1 MLTSG
6 YCDAVIAGGVE
17 FMSDVPIRH
26 SRKMRQLM
34 LSMNRAKSVQARL
47 KLVSQMF
54 SMKALTPEVSTQSN
68 YISLSVAVRYM
79 YVYTCAPTI
88 HTVFSIF

>member
-26 SRKMRQLM
+26 SRKMRGIM
-34 LSMNRAKSVQARL
+34 LSLNKAKTAQARL
-47 KLVSQMF
+47 KLISQMF
-54 SMKALTPEVSTQSN
+54 SMKALMPEVNFRTEARPSCP
-68 YISLSVAVRYM
+68 R
-79 YVYTCAPTI
+79 
-88 HTVFSIF
+88 